1 MDNNASRINSL
12 NTNRMNS
19 QTAGGQNRA
28 RTAASG
34 TNSAGA
40 QNPGNISRTPG
51 GNSDYGVARS
61 ATQLKAG
68 DIVKGEISDL
78 RGNQITVTLDNN
90 TILKGYIADSSK
102 LSIGQTAEI
111 CGFSNLSHF
120 SRYFKRHC
128 GCSPR
133 EWQQQG
139 GKSIKYKVK
148 LQEDEKCYSFSQ

>member
-19 QTAGGQNRA
+19 QTAGGQTRT

-102 LSIGQTAEI
+102 LSIGQTAR
-111 CGFSNLSHF
+111 SNTSF
-120 SRYFKRHC
+120 T
-128 GCSPR
+128 
-133 EWQQQG
+133 
-139 GKSIKYKVK
+139 SIKQ
-148 LQEDEKCYSFSQ
+148 LL

>member
-102 LSIGQTAEI
+102 LSIGQTAA
-111 CGFSNLSHF
+111 FSAQQPK
-120 SRYFKRHC
+120 SRSNTSFT
-128 GCSPR
+128 
-133 EWQQQG
+133 
-139 GKSIKYKVK
+139 SIKQ
-148 LQEDEKCYSFSQ
+148 LL

>member
-61 ATQLKAG
+61 ATKQ
-68 DIVKGEISDL
+68 
-78 RGNQITVTLDNN
+78 VT
-90 TILKGYIADSSK
+90 SSK
-102 LSIGQTAEI
+102 VRFPTSEET
-111 CGFSNLSHF
+111 
-120 SRYFKRHC
+120 R
-128 GCSPR
+128 
-133 EWQQQG
+133 
-139 GKSIKYKVK
+139 
-148 LQEDEKCYSFSQ
+148 

>member
-19 QTAGGQNRA
+19 QTAGGQTRT

-68 DIVKGEISDL
+68 DRSEERRVGKEC
-78 RGNQITVTLDNN
+78 R
-90 TILKGYIADSSK
+90 
-102 LSIGQTAEI
+102 
-111 CGFSNLSHF
+111 
-120 SRYFKRHC
+120 SRW
-128 GCSPR
+128 SP
-133 EWQQQG
+133 
-139 GKSIKYKVK
+139 YH
-148 LQEDEKCYSFSQ
+148 